1 MNNELSTIQSV
12 KIRLIRQ
19 IRERTDL
26 RKHQVPTYRK
36 SLYYFHFDVFNFWGA
51 LSILGG
57 KIYCTLFERF
67 GKRPPCQKRKKDY
80 ID

>member
-36 SLYYFHFDVFNFWGA
+36 SHSYYVASGIEGFSWKRSSAVASMSAMSIYYFLTSQYAF
-51 LSILGG
+51 
-57 KIYCTLFERF
+57 
-67 GKRPPCQKRKKDY
+67 
-80 ID
+80 